1 MNLSLR
7 LSLGIATVLAVGSAL
22 GQTPASPDNTSAQ
35 AAAATEATAEIPVAS
50 PTIAPIEPPSI
61 IPPNTLPGPDAA
73 SLPQVPAAPELELL
87 STLFKQSSL
96 GKAADAHRLLVQ
108 VAELETGIRNDA
120 GLHALKRAADDAPT
134 DLERRHRLRDYYQA
148 YFQKLRARAATPA
161 LRDYLTAQQAIHE
174 RTLLQPR
181 VRHETD
187 EAEAARLA
195 TQQAAIT
202 AAPLPTPVQAKVSDV
217 FKP

>member
-1 MNLSLR
+1 MNLSQR
-7 LSLGIATVLAVGSAL
+7 LSLGLATLLAVGNVL
-22 GQTPASPDNTSAQ
+22 GQTAASPENTSAQ
-35 AAAATEATAEIPVAS
+35 AAAATDASAVIPVAS
-50 PTIAPIEPPSI
+50 PTIAPIEPASI

-73 SLPQVPAAPELELL
+73 SLPKIPASPELEQL

-120 GLHALKRAADDAPT
+120 DLHALKAAADAAPT
-134 DLERRHRLRDYYQA
+134 DLERRHRLRSYYQS
-148 YFQKLRARAATPA
+148 YFQKLRARATTPT
-161 LRDYLTAQQAIHE
+161 LRDYLSAQQASHE

-195 TQQAAIT
+195 TLQAGVA
-202 AAPLPTPVQAKVSDV
+202 AAPQPTPVQAKISDV
-217 FKP
+217 YKP

>member
-1 MNLSLR
+1 MNFSLR
-7 LSLGIATVLAVGSAL
+7 LSLGIATVLTAGSAL

-35 AAAATEATAEIPVAS
+35 AAAATEAAEIPVAS

-61 IPPNTLPGPDAA
+61 IPPNTLPGPEAA
-73 SLPQVPAAPELELL
+73 SLPQVPASPELELL

-108 VAELETGIRNDA
+108 VAELETGVRNDE
-120 GLHALKRAADDAPT
+120 GLHALKRAADEAPT

-161 LRDYLTAQQAIHE
+161 LRDYLTAQRASHE

-195 TQQAAIT
+195 TQQAGIT
-202 AAPLPTPVQAKVSDV
+202 AAPLPTPAQAKVSDV
-217 FKP
+217 LKP